1 MADEIIQRQQQ
12 APYIEKRSEQLLAS
26 VFGDPNAV
34 KRADETEEAFQLRKL
49 GRAGIAQQIP
59 GFQFAGFTPEQQ
71 QAFGLASQ
79 NVGSYA
85 PALQQAMGSTGLAG
99 GAFTGGIGQALGA
112 TQAYDPNSAKAF
124 MDPYQ
129 QNVTNQ
135 ALAEYDRQAQIAQQ
149 GLASQAQKVGAFGGS
164 RMGVQEAELGKNLAD
179 IKSRRIFEDLSR
191 NYQQAQGAAMG
202 AQESQQRRQLQAGQ
216 LLGQAGQGLASLG
229 KTQAGLG
236 ALGQQ
241 LGQADI
247 QSLLGV
253 GGMQQQLG
261 QAQMEAA
268 RQQQIQAQQEPFRRL
283 GFASDILRGTPSSS
297 IQYTQQPPVNPYAQA
312 LGLGIAGIGALGQ
325 FGQGFGGLSQGFGN
339 LFGGGN

>member
-325 FGQGFGGLSQGFGN
+325 FGQGFGGLSEGFGN